1 MFRSFPS
8 QERPNKKGI
17 VCVSNGGSH
26 FTKEMTGCADVF
38 LCDLLSSYK
47 SCPEEGSQGSPPASP
62 DPSPYPGRPGQRAD
76 VESSRAL
83 YPSGEGRPGGHHLG
97 GTMKRVRTPAPA
109 SCALG
114 VGMRQGLGRDAPSV
128 LLSPGAPSQKGSAQ
142 VGPLVST
149 RWYCCPVSL
158 LCL

>member
-62 DPSPYPGRPGQRAD
+62 DPSPYPGRPGQRAAELTS
-76 VESSRAL
+76 VWRAAVHFTQVVKAGL
-83 YPSGEGRPGGHHLG
+83 GGHHLG

-128 LLSPGAPSQKGSAQ
+128 LLSPPQ
-142 VGPLVST
+142 VRQG
-149 RWYCCPVSL
+149 
-158 LCL
+158 

>member
-83 YPSGEGRPGGHHLG
+83 YPSGEGRTGGAPPGRHHEAG
-97 GTMKRVRTPAPA
+97 KDT
-109 SCALG
+109 C
-114 VGMRQGLGRDAPSV
+114 PS
-128 LLSPGAPSQKGSAQ
+128 LLCPRCWDETGPGERCTISPVVSSPGQTGLAQ
-142 VGPLVST
+142 VSPLVST